1 MSKRLRK
8 RFGHAGRRTE
18 GKVAGFK
25 RDPKRIY
32 FVTKTGEVKSVL
44 RKNA

>member
-1 MSKRLRK
+1 MKRLRK
-8 RFGHAGRRTE
+8 RHGRAAHRHE
-18 GKVAGFK
+18 GKVEGFK

-32 FVTKTGEVKSVL
+32 WVSKGGEVMSVQ